1 MNGTYIFHMANCI
14 SNLIFVQNI
23 HFHVTIDIQG
33 SQKKDALRKN
43 EEKYKKSG
51 MEHWK

>member
-1 MNGTYIFHMANCI
+1 MVRISFTWPIAY

-23 HFHVTIDIQG
+23 HFRVTIDIQG
-33 SQKKDALRKN
+33 SQAKDALRKN